1 MFEMSNMK
9 TEQEEVSEE
18 NFVAPCITF
27 FFPFYNKSDKK
38 SICSAEM
45 GMNMRLEFRWRGG
58 GEQRAN
64 KNKKMKIRKILS
76 VSLWKSLNPQKD
88 EEKKQQFKWETSGEM
103 ISAAWH

>member
-45 GMNMRLEFRWRGG
+45 GMNMRLEFR
-58 GEQRAN
+58 
-64 KNKKMKIRKILS
+64 
-76 VSLWKSLNPQKD
+76 
-88 EEKKQQFKWETSGEM
+88 
-103 ISAAWH
+103 